1 MESIEILAVVESV
14 SNEKGIDEGI
24 IFGALETA
32 IATASLRH
40 FHEDADITVSIDRV
54 SGEYSTH
61 RHWAVAEELMEDF
74 HKETHITETDSK
86 MTLGETYSLDV
97 DNVVFGRIEAQA
109 ARQVMMQKV
118 REAERDNIVAM
129 FTSQNNSLMNGTVKR
144 VTRDNIIVDIGNDIE
159 AILPRS
165 QLLPGEIYKIKD
177 RMRAILQIQEIEGRG
192 SQLMLS
198 RTCPEM
204 VTELFRIEVPEIN
217 EDIIEIRGIARDA
230 GSRSKITVKTNDGRI
245 DPVGACVGMRG
256 SRVQSVSGELGN
268 ERIDIII
275 YDDNPAQMVINALAP
290 AKVESIVMDEDSRSM
305 ELAVNEEN
313 LALAIG
319 SRGQNIRLAS
329 RLVGWELNIISSNEA
344 EAKERV
350 IEAEFQAKLMENLS
364 INEAEAEGLIRGGF
378 LTFDD
383 IAYADDLKLI
393 TALGLEEAR
402 VEEIKAAAADAALM
416 EAMGEITQEES
427 NLESLTELGFSEE
440 EVDILVS
447 KSLKSMD
454 DIAELAVDELQEV
467 LEITEKK
474 AADIIMKARESWFN

>member
-14 SNEKGIDEGI
+14 SNEKGIEEGI

-32 IATASLRH
+32 IASASLRH
-40 FHEDADITVSIDRV
+40 FHEDAEITVSIDRV

-61 RHWAVAEELMEDF
+61 RHWVVAEEAAEDF
-74 HKETHITETDSK
+74 HKETHITEDDSK
-86 MTLGETYSLDV
+86 LSLGDTYSLDV

-109 ARQVMMQKV
+109 ARQVMMQRV
-118 REAERDNIVAM
+118 REAERDTIVAM
-129 FTSQNNSLMNGTVKR
+129 FTSQNNTLMNGTVKR

-159 AILPRS
+159 AVLPRD

-177 RMRAILQIQEIEGRG
+177 RMRAILQIKEIEGRG

-198 RTCPEM
+198 RSCPEM

-350 IEAEFQAKLMENLS
+350 VEAEFQAKLMDNLS
-364 INEAEAEGLIRGGF
+364 INESEAESLIRGGF
-378 LTFDD
+378 LNFDD
-383 IAYADDLKLI
+383 IAYADHSKLLSALKLD
-393 TALGLEEAR
+393 ESR
-402 VEEIKAAAADAALM
+402 VDEIKTAAADAALM

-427 NLESLTELGFSEE
+427 NLESLTELGFTEE
-440 EVDILVS
+440 EVEILVS
-447 KSLKSMD
+447 KALKSMD
-454 DIAELAVDELQEV
+454 DIAELAVDELQEII
-467 LEITEKK
+467 LMPDKK

>member
-14 SNEKGIDEGI
+14 SNEKGIEEGI
-24 IFGALETA
+24 IFGALELA

-40 FHEDADITVSIDRV
+40 FHEDAEITVSIDRD
-54 SGEYSTH
+54 SGEYSTK
-61 RHWAVAEELMEDF
+61 RHWIVAEDTIEDF
-74 HKETHITETDSK
+74 HKETHITDIDSK
-86 MTLGETYSLDV
+86 MNFGDTYSLGL

-109 ARQVMMQKV
+109 ARQIMMQKV
-118 REAERDNIVAM
+118 REAERDNIVGM
-129 FTSQNNSLMNGTVKR
+129 FLSQNNSLMNGTVKR

-159 AILPRS
+159 AILPRD

-177 RMRAILQIQEIEGRG
+177 RMRAILQIKEIEGRG

-198 RTCPEM
+198 RSCPEM

-230 GSRSKITVKTNDGRI
+230 GSRSKIAVKTNDGRI

-256 SRVQSVSGELGN
+256 SRVQSVSGEIGN

-290 AKVESIVMDEDSRSM
+290 AKVESIVMDEDTRSM

-350 IEAEFQAKLMENLS
+350 VEAEFQAKLMDNLS
-364 INEAEAEGLIRGGF
+364 INESEAESLIRGGF
-378 LTFDD
+378 LNFDD
-383 IAYADDLKLI
+383 IAYAEDSKLLSALKLD
-393 TALGLEEAR
+393 ESR
-402 VEEIKAAAADAALM
+402 VEEIKASAADAALM
-416 EAMGEITQEES
+416 EAMGEITLEES
-427 NLESLTELGFSEE
+427 NLESLTQLGFTAE

-447 KSLKSMD
+447 KALKSMD
-454 DIAELAVDELQEV
+454 DIAELAVDELQEII
-467 LEITEKK
+467 EITDKK
-474 AADIIMKARESWFN
+474 AAEIIMKARESWFN

>member
-14 SNEKGIDEGI
+14 SNEKGIEEGI

-32 IATASLRH
+32 IASASLRH
-40 FHEDADITVSIDRV
+40 FHEDADISVSIDRA

-61 RHWAVAEELMEDF
+61 RHWFVEDESSEDF
-74 HKETHITETDSK
+74 HKETHVTESDSK
-86 MTLGETYSLDV
+86 MSIGDTFSQDV
-97 DNVVFGRIEAQA
+97 DNVAFGRIETQA

-118 REAERDNIVAM
+118 REAERDTIVAM
-129 FTSQNNSLMNGTVKR
+129 FKSQDNSLMNGTVKR
-144 VTRDNIIVDIGNDIE
+144 VTRDNIIVDIGNDVE
-159 AILPRS
+159 AILPRD
-165 QLLPGEIYKIKD
+165 QLLPGEIYKIND
-177 RMRAILQIQEIEGRG
+177 RMRAVLQIKEIEGRG

-198 RTCPEM
+198 RTCSEM

-275 YDDNPAQMVINALAP
+275 YDDNPAQMVINSLAP

-319 SRGQNIRLAS
+319 ARGQNIRLAS

-350 IEAEFQAKLMENLS
+350 VEAEFQAKLMETLS
-364 INEAEAEGLIRGGF
+364 IDEKEAEALIRGGF

-383 IAYADDLKLI
+383 VAYAEDGKLSAAMEI
-393 TALGLEEAR
+393 DEAR
-402 VEEIKAAAADAALM
+402 AEEIRAAAADAAAFLADAAAFLFASARPAATDSFGRM
-416 EAMGEITQEES
+416 TPRCRRSTQPEPRGGAHRQRAQIR
-427 NLESLTELGFSEE
+427 LSLCCQAGDSP
-440 EVDILVS
+440 DG
-447 KSLKSMD
+447 
-454 DIAELAVDELQEV
+454 
-467 LEITEKK
+467 
-474 AADIIMKARESWFN
+474 